1 MSISSVPTLAMFLLL
16 DEFQTFSGIKSGGA
30 SRHPDEGVCHF
41 GPHILAMTSSS
52 DTLLWTTSL
61 TTLQFISNAQSFC
74 FTLNTS
80 MTMAATSP
88 VDSVFGPESPKDY
101 EVVSPLVAP
110 PWCCLVMPAGC
121 HIASC
126 RPLATLSSSCRASW
140 LLHRLSLPSSHC
152 AALLSSCRVSLL
164 SHHLSSSSCCA
175 TLSSLSPVL
184 ASVDTWTIY
193 KKYII

>member
-1 MSISSVPTLAMFLLL
+1 MSISSVPTLAMFLSL
-16 DEFQTFSGIKSGGA
+16 DEFQTFSGLKSGGA

-52 DTLLWTTSL
+52 DTLLRTTSL
-61 TTLQFISNAQSFC
+61 TTLQFISNAQSFW
-74 FTLNTS
+74 FTLNAS
-80 MTMAATSP
+80 MTTAATSP

-110 PWCCLVMPAGC
+110 PWCRLVMPAGC
-121 HIASC
+121 HIPSC
-126 RPLATLSSSCRASW
+126 RPLATLSLSCRASW
-140 LLHRLSLPSSHC
+140 LLHRLSPSSHC
-152 AALLSSCRVSLL
+152 AALSSTCRVSLL

-193 KKYII
+193 KNYII